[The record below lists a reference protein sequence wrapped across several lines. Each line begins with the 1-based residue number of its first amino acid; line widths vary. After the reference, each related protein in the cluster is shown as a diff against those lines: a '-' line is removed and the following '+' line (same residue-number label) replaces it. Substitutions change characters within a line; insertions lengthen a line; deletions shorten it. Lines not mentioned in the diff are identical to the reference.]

1 MTAALKSKWLFHLT
15 LEEKNFPNGEDLDT
29 GDLTEPLLESE
40 VKALKACKGD
50 DKDALIELGV
60 ETFLAFFEAE
70 VGGGAFSSSDILAVF
85 SASKIL
91 KI

>member
-1 MTAALKSKWLFHLT
+1 M
-15 LEEKNFPNGEDLDT
+15 EEKNFPNGEDLDT

-85 SASKIL
+85 SVSKIL